1 MRSEGPMPPTN
12 PVPTPGH
19 ASIDNPL
26 PASMKGYELYSWEE
40 GGELWFTLITG
51 TNRQKALNEV
61 KVGAVD
67 VRAVDRVIV
76 SAKGIDRLKQ
86 VVALVPSGT
95 SVVVARLPGL
105 PPVSD
110 ANRARIEE
118 VLENH
123 EH

>member
-1 MRSEGPMPPTN
+1 
-12 PVPTPGH
+12 
-19 ASIDNPL
+19 
-26 PASMKGYELYSWEE
+26 MKGYELYSWEE